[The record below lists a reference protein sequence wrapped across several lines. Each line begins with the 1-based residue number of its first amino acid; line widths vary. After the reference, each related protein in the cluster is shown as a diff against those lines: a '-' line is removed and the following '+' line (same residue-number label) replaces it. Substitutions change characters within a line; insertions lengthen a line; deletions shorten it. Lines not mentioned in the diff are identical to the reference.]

1 MADDR
6 PSKDDVV
13 LQAIA
18 QRMIDATRKCTET
31 GIKQA
36 QVSAN
41 IRGMEEL
48 IETHDVE
55 HQKAERL
62 AAECRMSIYG
72 HDDN

>member
-1 MADDR
+1 
-6 PSKDDVV
+6 
-13 LQAIA
+13 
-18 QRMIDATRKCTET
+18 MIDATRKCTET